1 MCFGKPKVR
10 LFKDLKKMLKS
21 LSTSSGYRLLLSGIR
36 MMLFLL
42 NSLFI
47 LFMVCYFLELL
58 DGIEER
64 FLTSEHQTK

>member
-36 MMLFLL
+36 MMLFRL
-42 NSLFI
+42 NSLLIFFHCL
-47 LFMVCYFLELL
+47 LF
-58 DGIEER
+58 
-64 FLTSEHQTK
+64 S